1 MSGEFNIQIMLDNI
15 YFLLEKSGKK
25 IGELEG
31 EAGVSAGYISRIS
44 KDGNTKP
51 GIEFIMKVADSFNV
65 CLDTLLKV
73 ELAKM
78 TPTERY
84 LAFFFEKLIKDTLED
99 KLDWDKES
107 ADQLNRLE
115 SDINGYSDHPLFN
128 YETFFEEDENGFP
141 LEVSRV
147 VFNSHSFGC
156 NTYIN
161 GDCFNLSLKSGSKL
175 YLMNISE
182 SVRRLDDPDAFAK
195 EIWLWVQ
202 GAAGKFLCS
211 DKDASQLANLVDNL
225 FATVSEKMKYPR
237 IEREFKYVIDAFMQD
252 DVSDDEIPF

>member
-128 YETFFEEDENGFP
+128 YETFFEEDENGYP

-147 VFNSHSFGC
+147 VFNSHS
-156 NTYIN
+156 YW
-161 GDCFNLSLKSGSKL
+161 
-175 YLMNISE
+175 
-182 SVRRLDDPDAFAK
+182 LDNS
-195 EIWLWVQ
+195 I
-202 GAAGKFLCS
+202 
-211 DKDASQLANLVDNL
+211 
-225 FATVSEKMKYPR
+225 
-237 IEREFKYVIDAFMQD
+237 
-252 DVSDDEIPF
+252 